1 MVIWHVLATGKT
13 YADLGSD
20 FYATRADPAKE
31 AQRLIARL
39 EALGHKVPSHPP
51 PEPLIT
57 RTRLRWRS
65 AGAVALLAVWL
76 SLLAATCL
84 IDSRRF
90 PAASAHLRTAAQ
102 LARET
107 GRAEIGAWCL
117 ETRA

>member
-51 PEPLIT
+51 PEPLT
-57 RTRLRWRS
+57 RTS
-65 AGAVALLAVWL
+65 APV
-76 SLLAATCL
+76 
-84 IDSRRF
+84 IR
-90 PAASAHLRTAAQ
+90 PHSADQTWLRTCGVAA
-102 LARET
+102 A
-107 GRAEIGAWCL
+107 
-117 ETRA
+117 